1 MENLMPWVREIF
13 MAEVPNED
21 LLKFQDKLKL
31 FYMKTLDFMESNNL
45 PITKENIHKNADR
58 IRHWDIGSKDSNIE
72 NISDSTVETLTI
84 EPVVEDKPKEK
95 KPCACMRISAIETDI
110 FKFKRFVYFSFVL
123 LLLIFL
129 CNRNSI

>member
-1 MENLMPWVREIF
+1 MPWVREIF
-13 MAEVPNED
+13 MADVPNED

-45 PITKENIHKNADR
+45 PITKENILKNADR
-58 IRHWDIGSKDSNIE
+58 IRHWDIGSKNSNPE
-72 NISDSTVETLTI
+72 NTTDSTVETLTI
-84 EPVVEDKPKEK
+84 EPVVEHQPKEK
-95 KPCACMRISAIETDI
+95 KPCACMRISAIEADI

-129 CNRNSI
+129 CNRNAT

>member
-1 MENLMPWVREIF
+1 MPWVREVF
-13 MAEVPNED
+13 MADVPNED

-45 PITKENIHKNADR
+45 PITKENILKNADR
-58 IRHWDIGSKDSNIE
+58 IRHWDIGSKQTSQLEE
-72 NISDSTVETLTI
+72 NSESGIATI
-84 EPVVEDKPKEK
+84 EPVIEEKPKEK

-110 FKFKRFVYFSFVL
+110 FKFKRFVYFSFVF

-129 CNRNSI
+129 CNRNAT